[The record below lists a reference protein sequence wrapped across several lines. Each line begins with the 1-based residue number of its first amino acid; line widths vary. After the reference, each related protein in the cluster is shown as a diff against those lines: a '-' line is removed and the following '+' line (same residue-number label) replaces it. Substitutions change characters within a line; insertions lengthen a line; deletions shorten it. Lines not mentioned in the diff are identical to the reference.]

1 MSRQWTLPLEIS
13 EFKADEYG
21 KLAHVFGSIFPDYD
35 RTPEEWRFEDESLD
49 KSKFHFKRYSCINK
63 ETEEPVGF
71 GQCQHVPWMYHP
83 KKLWFRYLGRS
94 TTSEEGHRKR
104 ALRAAEPRL
113 QGSWYCHV
121 LDWCKG
127 GHAPSDQ
134 VRLEPRIP

>member
-13 EFKADEYG
+13 EFKTDEYG

-71 GQCQHVPWMYHP
+71 GQCQHVPGCII
-83 KKLWFRYLGRS
+83 RRNSGS
-94 TTSEEGHRKR
+94 TYGSIHNIRER
-104 ALRAAEPRL
+104 A
-113 QGSWYCHV
+113 
-121 LDWCKG
+121 
-127 GHAPSDQ
+127 
-134 VRLEPRIP
+134 